1 MKHTFN
7 WKSFLIIT
15 LITSIWI
22 NVSEVF
28 RYFILVMPQVK
39 AYWNNLE
46 HIADMNWFIFSI
58 WGLWDTLLTAMLV
71 FLFWLYSRVFG
82 NNNRS
87 VFVVGTLAWL
97 FFFVLYW
104 VGTANMGYSDWAILR
119 ITLPLSLVELIIAA
133 WIAAFLYKKYDHE

>member
-87 VFVVGTLAWL
+87 VFVVGTLGWL

-104 VGTANMGYSDWAILR
+104 VGTANMGYSDWAILT

>member
-1 MKHTFN
+1 
-7 WKSFLIIT
+7 
-15 LITSIWI
+15 
-22 NVSEVF
+22 
-28 RYFILVMPQVK
+28 MPQVK

-87 VFVVGTLAWL
+87 VFVVGTLGWL

-104 VGTANMGYSDWAILR
+104 VGTANMGYSDWAILT